1 MRDRAEGTTQK
12 AKGSWVHFI
21 LQLPSCPRRG
31 DCKAVGVVG
40 AFILCCALAA
50 AAGAQ
55 QYPDRPIRLIVGFP
69 PGGAAD
75 ILGRFVA
82 RELTTAL
89 GQQVVVDNR
98 GGAGGLI
105 ATETTARANADG
117 YTLLFTSIPHVIN
130 PHLYGKVSYDAVK
143 DFVPVV
149 QFVAVPLMMA
159 SNMSFPP
166 KSVKELIADAK
177 GKPGEINFASA
188 GGGSSSHLAME
199 LFKSMTGT
207 RMNHVPYKGTGPLIT
222 DLISGQ
228 VSVTIASAVPLSPQ
242 VKAGKLRGLAVTG
255 MKRSPSFPEL
265 PAIAET
271 VPGYEV
277 TNWFG
282 ILAPAGT
289 SRAIVARLN
298 KDLNVALGSRDL
310 RERLA
315 SQGADV
321 VGGTPEE
328 FAKII
333 RSDFA
338 KWAKVVKES
347 GAKVD

>member
-1 MRDRAEGTTQK
+1 MKTKGQGTRD
-12 AKGSWVHFI
+12 KGQGFCLKVILPRSSFI
-21 LQLPSCPRRG
+21 LGCVL
-31 DCKAVGVVG
+31 
-40 AFILCCALAA
+40 ALSAA
-50 AAGAQ
+50 AQ
-55 QYPDRPIRLIVGFP
+55 PYPDRPIRLIVGFP

-75 ILGRFVA
+75 ILGRIA
-82 RELTTAL
+82 AQRLTGTL

-105 ATETTARANADG
+105 ATEIAARTAPDG

-130 PHLYGKVSYDAVK
+130 PHLYKKVAYDAIK
-143 DFVPVV
+143 DFTPVV

-159 SNMSFPP
+159 SNVSFPV
-166 KSVKELIADAK
+166 KSVTDLVVVAK
-177 GKPGEINFASA
+177 AKPGQVNFASS

-199 LFKSMTGT
+199 LFMSLTST
-207 RMNHVPYKGTGPLIT
+207 RVNHIPYKGTGPLIT
-222 DLISGQ
+222 DLIAGQ

-242 VKAGKLRGLAVTG
+242 VKIGKLRGLAVTSP
-255 MKRSPSFPEL
+255 KRSPSFPDL

-277 TNWFG
+277 VNWFG
-282 ILAPAGT
+282 IVAPAGT
-289 SRAIVARLN
+289 SRAIVTRIN
-298 KDLNVALGSRDL
+298 KDFNDALASPRL
-310 RERLA
+310 RELLA
-315 SQGADV
+315 AQGADA
-321 VGGTPEE
+321 VGGTPED

-333 RSDFA
+333 RADFA

>member
-1 MRDRAEGTTQK
+1 MRDKAEGTRRK
-12 AKGSWVHFI
+12 AKGSWCYCI
-21 LQLPSCPRRG
+21 LYPSF
-31 DCKAVGVVG
+31 
-40 AFILCCALAA
+40 FILCCALAA
-50 AAGAQ
+50 NAHAQ

-75 ILGRFVA
+75 ILGRFAA

-105 ATETTARANADG
+105 ATETAARANADG

-166 KSVKELIADAK
+166 KSVKELIAHAR

-289 SRAIVARLN
+289 SRAIVARLS
-298 KDLNVALGSRDL
+298 KDLNAALGSRDL

-328 FAKII
+328 FAKVI
-333 RSDFA
+333 RSDFS